1 MGFIPTRFLVKIEEE
16 AYGPLFLLFLL
27 DLRKGIFLILWIFQ
41 SPMARIL
48 IVEDDVAFCTML
60 QTFLEKKEF
69 EVSTTYTATDALLLL
84 AREKFEII
92 ISDVRLPDKEGLEI
106 LKEVRSSNYPSQ
118 VIMMTSYADVKM
130 AVNAMKEGAF
140 DYIAKPFNP
149 EIILKTITSALDQ
162 DPGETPVKTSRKN
175 GSGSGEPVE
184 MTFIEGVSDASKKL
198 NDYISLVAPTTMS
211 VLIMGE
217 SGTGKEQ
224 IAKSIHNKSK
234 RKEAPFIAVDCGA
247 IPKELASSEFFGHI
261 KGSFTGAVSN
271 KTGHFEAAN
280 GGTLFL
286 DEIGN
291 LGYELQVQLLRALQ
305 ERKVKP
311 VGSSEEIRVDIR
323 VITATNEDLTE
334 LVKDG
339 EFREDLYH
347 RLNEFSIRV
356 PSLKDRAEDLMIFAN
371 FFLELANHEL
381 EKEVTGFNDSAIAAF
396 KNYSWPGNLRELKNV
411 VKRAVLLTPGDIV
424 TEKVLPYEVVSSKAA
439 DPGFGL
445 FKNKN
450 EQELILDALEKSNG
464 NKSKAARILSID
476 RKTLYNKLKQYDIRL

>member
-1 MGFIPTRFLVKIEEE
+1 MNHTIYWLKLGKRPSGLFFIFYFGSWLCNIPNFV
-16 AYGPLFLLFLL
+16 
-27 DLRKGIFLILWIFQ
+27 DNQIF
-41 SPMARIL
+41 MARIL

-60 QTFLEKKEF
+60 QTFLEKKDF
-69 EVSTTYTATDALLLL
+69 EVRTAFTATDALLLID
-84 AREKFEII
+84 REKFDII
-92 ISDVRLPDKEGLEI
+92 LSDVRLPDKEGLEI
-106 LKEVRSSNYPSQ
+106 LKEVKSADQPCQ
-118 VIMMTSYADVKM
+118 VIMMTSYADVTM

-149 EIILKTITSALDQ
+149 EVILKTITSALNQ
-162 DPGETPVKTSRKN
+162 QPGTATAQPVRKSRAA
-175 GSGSGEPVE
+175 SGAPIG
-184 MTFIEGVSDASKKL
+184 TNFIEGISDASKKL
-198 NDYISLVAPTTMS
+198 NDYISLVAPTNMS

-224 IAKSIHNKSK
+224 IAKSIHTKSK

-311 VGSSEEIRVDIR
+311 VGSSEEIKVDIR

-371 FFLELANHEL
+371 FFLELANVEL
-381 EKEVTGFNDSAIAAF
+381 EKEITGFSEAAITAF
-396 KNYSWPGNLRELKNV
+396 RNYSWPGNLRELKNV
-411 VKRAVLLTPGDIV
+411 VKRAVLLAQDDVV
-424 TEKVLPYEVVSSKAA
+424 TEKVLPYEVVAA
-439 DPGFGL
+439 KVADTGFSL

-464 NKSKAARILSID
+464 NKSKAARLLSID
-476 RKTLYNKLKQYDIRL
+476 RKTLYNKLKQYDISL